1 MASNQAILNF
11 LNQPPNLSPGKATQA
26 LSNTAI
32 QRAAVRQNPSPQLK
46 AQIGAQ
52 IDAKNAQAKAAQQQQ
67 KQVMQQQRIQLQAQN
82 QALRGQ
88 KQAVDALQ
96 RQQSL
101 EQRQQ
106 ALNLRGAQEHRL
118 ETRAT
123 VRAVEGITN
132 LADNAKDLGNR
143 VEDWASNIK
152 TPGGIGL
159 LLLAIFI
166 LLWAVVPVN
175 GGKTRAQLF
184 WLTLTGRTRMTDT
197 PDAGGTYTDPGATG
211 ASGNFGS
218 GGVVS
223 SNGHSVSAV
232 SDLLA
237 QASIRDWGSSV

>member
-11 LNQPPNLSPGKATQA
+11 LNAPPPNPALATRAVTPGAH
-26 LSNTAI
+26 
-32 QRAAVRQNPSPQLK
+32 QRAQARQTPSPHLK

-52 IDAKNAQAKAAQQQQ
+52 LDQQKAQAQAAQQAVKNQQ
-67 KQVMQQQRIQLQAQN
+67 AKQRIDLRAQRQAQ
-82 QALRGQ
+82 QA
-88 KQAVDALQ
+88 QAQQEGAAL
-96 RQQSL
+96 
-101 EQRQQ
+101 RQQ

-118 ETRAT
+118 ETGAT
-123 VRAVEGITN
+123 VRAVEGLTN
-132 LADNAKDLGNR
+132 LADNAKGLGNR
-143 VEDWASNIK
+143 VEEWASNIA

-175 GGKTRAQLF
+175 GGKTRAYLF

-211 ASGNFGS
+211 AGGNFGS
-218 GGVVS
+218 GGIVS
-223 SNGHSVSAV
+223 SNGHSVSSV
-232 SDLLA
+232 SDLLS